1 MKEKILSWL
10 KIARLQ
16 FYPMTFIA
24 YSLGSTL
31 AKKFSLNVFLLG
43 YATLFLIELCTIL
56 ANEYYDLH
64 SDSINSNASPFNG
77 GSRVLVEGKLKLSEV
92 KYAILII
99 LGLIFITG
107 YLLVLTAQ
115 NTYTISIVILV
126 IVGIFLGLGY
136 TVPPLKFSYRGWGE
150 VVVGSTHSLYVILCG
165 YVFQTGTWNNP
176 LPWLLSFPLF
186 FAVLGAISLS
196 SLPDY
201 NADKSVGKK
210 TIAVTLGLH
219 NAAIMSIGFIIIAAI
234 SAIIFSYFKII
245 TYHISF
251 IVIPHSLILGVV
263 ISRFIKAGNYNR
275 KINGIMQLALL
286 YILWFGIF
294 PLVSSLYG
302 FQ

>member
-10 KIARLQ
+10 KISRLQ

-24 YSLGSTL
+24 YSLGSSL
-31 AKKFSLNVFLLG
+31 APKFSLNVFLLG
-43 YATLFLIELCTIL
+43 YAALFLIELCTIL
-56 ANEYYDLH
+56 ANEYYDLP
-64 SDSINSNASPFNG
+64 SDRINSNASPFNG
-77 GSRVLVEGKLKLSEV
+77 GSRVLVEGRLKLSEV

-107 YLLVLTAQ
+107 YFLVLAAQ
-115 NTYTISIVILV
+115 NTHTISIVMLI

-136 TVPPLKFSYRGWGE
+136 TVPPFKFSYRGLGE
-150 VVVGSTHSLYVILCG
+150 VVVGSTHSLYVIFCG
-165 YVFQTGTWNNP
+165 YIFQEGVWNNP

-210 TIAVTLGLH
+210 TIAVTFGLH

-234 SAIIFSYFKII
+234 SAIIFSYFNLII
-245 TYHISF
+245 YHISF
-251 IVIPHSLILGVV
+251 IVIPHSLILGIA
-263 ISRFIKAGNYNR
+263 ISRFIKTGNYNR
-275 KINGIMQLALL
+275 KINGIMQSALL
-286 YILWFGIF
+286 YIFWFGIF
-294 PLVSSLYG
+294 PLVSS
-302 FQ
+302 